1 MWWAFCVNRFI
12 VKLLSIISRVHHLAL
27 KSSFRMKEFN
37 FLLKFVLSP
46 VSDQRFVGILFLS
59 LLSSFLKSN
68 FLYGPR
74 ISLPL
79 YTKQDVKKKFYL
91 DKISSSNKAT
101 FGGRIKHIASV
112 WRNGNGAS
120 RGILASAIPR
130 WDLLL
135 LDLRMQKF
143 NWFFVLLHATVLLW
157 SLFLFFSVLMSCCGT
172 RNFIFE
178 NFGAVG
184 EGS

>member
-1 MWWAFCVNRFI
+1 M
-12 VKLLSIISRVHHLAL
+12 HHLAL
-27 KSSFRMKEFN
+27 KFSFWMNEFN
-37 FLLKFVLSP
+37 FLLKFLLLP
-46 VSDQRFVGILFLS
+46 LSDQRFVGILSLS

-101 FGGRIKHIASV
+101 CGGRIKHIASV

-120 RGILASAIPR
+120 GGFWLQPSQDEISFCLICGCRNLI
-130 WDLLL
+130 D
-135 LDLRMQKF
+135 
-143 NWFFVLLHATVLLW
+143 
-157 SLFLFFSVLMSCCGT
+157 FLCFYTQRPCFGRYFFSSSFWWAAVALEILCFKTLVL
-172 RNFIFE
+172 
-178 NFGAVG
+178 
-184 EGS
+184 